1 MDGVKVTSSLGR
13 SQSRQWRA
21 GGEELR
27 RDSPED
33 SIEKPLSFAGSKQSA
48 DQQPVR
54 GMSSAKKNVL
64 RLGIERD
71 ATSSAL
77 TRAEL

>member
-1 MDGVKVTSSLGR
+1 MDGFKVMSSLCR

-21 GGEELR
+21 GGKELHS
-27 RDSPED
+27 DSPEG
-33 SIEKPLSFAGSKQSA
+33 SIKKPLSFAGSKQSF

-64 RLGIERD
+64 RSGIERFD
-71 ATSSAL
+71 ES
-77 TRAEL
+77 